1 MNVVNTNSTMTPG
14 TEVRVLAASLVAQ
27 VMAGK
32 RSLKAVL
39 QQNISDLKDP
49 RDRALLEAICFTTLR
64 HHRYYEFVLSQ
75 WLSKPL
81 PRKDYPIQCLLLCGL
96 AQLHGMKMPAHAVV
110 SASVDAA
117 KQVGQESQAKLVNAI
132 LRRATRE
139 ALPTSSNQ
147 AIQSSHPDWL
157 IKQLQNEWPEYYNAM
172 LWANNEAAPLWLRA
186 NSARS
191 SRTDILAAF
200 ADAKIECDAPD
211 FPNMSIRVHEHQALS
226 TLPGWDAGNFSVQDG
241 AAQLAV
247 EALSITPGSYVLDA
261 CAAPGGKTAQLAEHI
276 AGGRILALD
285 IAQAR
290 LTPINETLERLGLL
304 SENIDV
310 KTGDATDPESW
321 WNGELFDAILL
332 DAPCSA
338 TGIIRRQP
346 DIKWHRK
353 AEDIEK
359 MTGLQARL
367 LRALWPLLKPG
378 GRMLYCT
385 CSVLKVENQFQINSF
400 VSDNKDA
407 EVLVLDEKFGHA
419 SGLGRQ
425 RFPGE
430 DGMDGFF
437 YALLQKQL

>member
-1 MNVVNTNSTMTPG
+1 MSPG
-14 TEVRVLAASLVAQ
+14 TEVRVLAARLIAQ
-27 VMAGK
+27 VLAGK

-39 QQNISDLKDP
+39 QQNITELADP

-64 HHRYYEFVLSQ
+64 HHRYYDFVLSQ

-81 PRKDYPIQCLLLCGL
+81 PKRDHPIQCLLLCGL
-96 AQLHGMKMPAHAVV
+96 AQLHGMKMPPHAVV

-117 KQVGQESQAKLVNAI
+117 KQVAQAAQAGLVNAI
-132 LRRATRE
+132 LRRATRD

-157 IKQLQNEWPEYYNAM
+157 IKQLQKDWPNHFNDI
-172 LWANNEAAPLWLRA
+172 LWANNEAAPLWLRV
-186 NSARS
+186 NSERS
-191 SRTDILAAF
+191 SRTELFTAF
-200 ADAKIECDAPD
+200 RDAQIECDAPAS
-211 FPNMSIRVHEHQALS
+211 PSKSLRVQEHQALNV
-226 TLPGWDAGNFSVQDG
+226 LPGWSSGKFLVQDG

-247 EALSITPGSYVLDA
+247 EALGIKGEEYVLDA

-276 AGGRILALD
+276 GQGRILALD
-285 IAQAR
+285 IASAR
-290 LTPINETLERLGLL
+290 LTSIHETIERLGL
-304 SENIDV
+304 SSKNIET
-310 KTGDATDPESW
+310 KMADAADPFSW
-321 WNGELFDAILL
+321 WDGEAFDAILL

-353 AEDIEK
+353 ADDVPKLAE
-359 MTGLQARL
+359 LQTRIL
-367 LRALWPLLKPG
+367 QALWPLLKIG
-378 GRMLYCT
+378 GRLLYCT
-385 CSVLKVENQFQINSF
+385 CSVLKAENEFQINRF
-400 VSDNKDA
+400 VSEHRDA
-407 EVLVLDEKFGHA
+407 IVKPLDDKYGHA

-437 YALLQKQL
+437 YCLLEKTALEK

>member
-1 MNVVNTNSTMTPG
+1 MTPG
-14 TEVRVLAASLVAQ
+14 TEVRVMAARLVAQ
-27 VMAGK
+27 VLAGK

-39 QQNISDLKDP
+39 QQNITELNDP

-81 PRKDYPIQCLLLCGL
+81 PRRDYAIQCVMLTGL

-117 KQVGQESQAKLVNAI
+117 KQVGQQDTQAKLVNAI

-139 ALPTSSNQ
+139 PLPTSSNQ

-157 IKQLQNEWPEYYNAM
+157 IKQLQNDWPKNYNDI
-172 LWANNEAAPLWLRA
+172 LWANNEAAPLWLRV
-186 NSARS
+186 NSLRS
-191 SRTDILAAF
+191 SRTEMLSAF
-200 ADAKIECDAPD
+200 HDAKIECDAPAIPD
-211 FPNMSIRVHEHQALS
+211 KSIRVHEHQALS
-226 TLPGWDAGNFSVQDG
+226 VLPGWSSGKFLVQDG
-241 AAQLAV
+241 AAQLAAD
-247 EALSITPGSYVLDA
+247 ALSVQKGEYVLDA
-261 CAAPGGKTAQLAEHI
+261 CAAPGGKTAHLAEQI
-276 AGGRILALD
+276 GDGRILALD
-285 IAQAR
+285 IAAAR
-290 LTPINETLERLGLL
+290 LAPINETLERLGLT
-304 SENIDV
+304 SANIQV
-310 KTGDATDPESW
+310 KMADAADPPSW
-321 WNGELFDAILL
+321 WDGEQFDAILL

-353 AEDIEK
+353 ADDIARLAD
-359 MTGLQARL
+359 LQARL

-378 GRMLYCT
+378 GRLLYCT
-385 CSVLKVENQFQINSF
+385 CSVLKAENEFQINYF
-400 VSDNKDA
+400 LSDSKDA
-407 EVLVLDEKFGHA
+407 IVLPLDEKFGHA

-430 DGMDGFF
+430 DNMDGFF
-437 YALLQKQL
+437 YALLQKRNEAAQ